1 MRGTNRVERR
11 MIAAVSTL
19 LLTGSAV
26 VGVAHAAPGDHAGGR
41 GIVGQ
46 MVAAGSLT
54 KEQARAIKSS
64 IKGAGKQKAAAVAAL
79 VASGTLTAE
88 QGASLTSAIEAKQAA
103 NKAAKQAART
113 AARGSG
119 TGATA
124 PAS

>member
-1 MRGTNRVERR
+1 MRRTNRVGHR
-11 MIAAVSTL
+11 MVAAVSTL

-26 VGVAHAAPGDHAGGR
+26 VGVAHAAPGDHSGGR

-54 KEQARAIKSS
+54 KEQARAIKAS

-88 QGASLTSAIEAKQAA
+88 QGASLTSAIKAKQ
-103 NKAAKQAART
+103 AAKQAART

-119 TGATA
+119 TAA
-124 PAS
+124 ANPAS

>member
-1 MRGTNRVERR
+1 MRRTNRVGHR
-11 MIAAVSTL
+11 MVAAVSTL

-26 VGVAHAAPGDHAGGR
+26 VGVAHAAPGDHSGGR

-54 KEQARAIKSS
+54 KEQARAIKAS

-88 QGASLTSAIEAKQAA
+88 QGASLTSAIKAKQAA
-103 NKAAKQAART
+103 NQAART

-119 TGATA
+119 TAA
-124 PAS
+124 ANPAS